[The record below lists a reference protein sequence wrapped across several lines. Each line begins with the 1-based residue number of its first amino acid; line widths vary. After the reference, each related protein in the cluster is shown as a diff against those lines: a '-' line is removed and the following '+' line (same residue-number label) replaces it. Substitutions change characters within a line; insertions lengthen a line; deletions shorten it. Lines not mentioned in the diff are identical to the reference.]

1 MKTSWHI
8 FWPILEQ
15 CDLSTASPPPPRASI
30 KCAANFKDLIRP
42 GHNSI
47 FMYLERYSSSISN
60 DSEWNF
66 LNGIFFGA
74 AQLLIYNRFSRSC
87 GSAANQIKRYN
98 LRWCLMITIFFY
110 FIHLGVTSL
119 MNGIRDTISEIQHG
133 NQRTNSASKM
143 KSLTIQ
149 KTELDVRV
157 GI

>member
-15 CDLSTASPPPPRASI
+15 CDVSTASPPRASI

-60 DSEWNF
+60 DSKWNF

-74 AQLLIYNRFSRSC
+74 AQLLIYNRFSRSWL
-87 GSAANQIKRYN
+87 GRQPNQT
-98 LRWCLMITIFFY
+98 LQSQMVFDDHHFFY

-119 MNGIRDTISEIQHG
+119 MNEIMYIRRNLKIKPSFFKKVNIRKLNLISAQ
-133 NQRTNSASKM
+133 
-143 KSLTIQ
+143 LTIL
-149 KTELDVRV
+149 ELVH
-157 GI
+157 

>member
-15 CDLSTASPPPPRASI
+15 CDVSTAFPPPPPRASI

-60 DSEWNF
+60 DSKWNF

-74 AQLLIYNRFSRSC
+74 SQLLIYNRFSRSWL
-87 GSAANQIKRYN
+87 GRQPNQT
-98 LRWCLMITIFFY
+98 LQSQMVFDDHHFFY

-119 MNGIRDTISEIQHG
+119 MNGITYIRRNLKLVNHLILKEFFRTIC
-133 NQRTNSASKM
+133 N
-143 KSLTIQ
+143 
-149 KTELDVRV
+149 
-157 GI
+157 